1 MTSFSNKSVILFD
14 LDGTVINSKEGIFNS
29 IYYVFEKLSMKEDD
43 TAKLNKFIGPSI
55 ASSFKNLYNM
65 AEEEAVHA
73 VNIYREYYKN
83 KGVFECH
90 AYDGLEDLLIKL
102 KKQNKKI
109 GIATKKPE
117 PYAILAL
124 EKINLAKYFD
134 LICGSS
140 FDETNDDK
148 SHIIS
153 RCANELSDGNLTSV
167 IHIGDTHYDII
178 GAKKANVDCIGVLYG
193 FGKENELINK
203 GANAIAKDMEEL
215 KKMLTE

>member
-1 MTSFSNKSVILFD
+1 MVSLSHKNVVLFD

-29 IYYVFEKLSMKEDD
+29 IYYVFEKLSIKENDI
-43 TAKLNKFIGPSI
+43 TKLNKFIGPSI
-55 ASSFKNLYNM
+55 ASSFKTLYNM
-65 AEEEAVHA
+65 TEEQAVYA
-73 VNIYREYYKN
+73 VNIYREYYKE
-83 KGVFECH
+83 KGVYECH

-117 PYAILAL
+117 PYAVLAL
-124 EKINLAKYFD
+124 EKLNLVKYFD

-153 RCANELSDGNLTSV
+153 RCANQLSNGNLSSV
-167 IHIGDTHYDII
+167 VHIGDTHYDII
-178 GAKKANVDCIGVLYG
+178 GAKKANVDSIGVLYG
-193 FGKENELINK
+193 FGK
-203 GANAIAKDMEEL
+203 
-215 KKMLTE
+215 